1 MKKTKYLITA
11 FACLAALFIA
21 KAAEDVV
28 VVKMNSGAQK
38 IINVSDIENMAFE
51 DAPEPVREVI
61 KNVPVTHQKYY
72 RGDTIFDDYFPEGA
86 TRDIVKSYRPD
97 KPNTVT
103 YTILDFLGTGSRSA
117 ESQNISI
124 EVPDITNINQGWT
137 PVEIPYQFSGLVLG
151 EDSIYISR
159 QGGIFYPE
167 CGKFDLVLSCFVRDT
182 TYYDGYRQIGATNF
196 LTQFDGY
203 PDYQIDLTYEGLK
216 KESDG
221 KYYATVSG
229 IPHSGVASMK
239 FEARMG
245 GNSDAD
251 YFVQEYTGGFPFIIK
266 FPVTKDGRHYV
277 LATAY
282 SPEGKEALCAGL
294 GFDVLLGYDPEAD
307 TDKAIASTLDILS
320 RFSSLQ
326 SVYSEHFDFGYPG
339 IMLGLDLQTADCASP
354 NNGYNH
360 FRYWSGFTS
369 PSSAGAPAGMTWYT
383 MYDQIEKC
391 NKVTAIIKADD
402 SDSKRQFLRAQA
414 LGVRAFDYFVLAQ
427 LFQFNYQLPG
437 MPDKPCLPIVLES
450 NQEAYRTEGAP
461 RATVEAVYQQILSD
475 INETIHLLENTDVT
489 GSDILVS
496 KNKRFISLA
505 SAYGLRARIY
515 LTMGK
520 YAEAENDAR
529 SAIAAFAGSPLSKTE
544 AARPGFNSI
553 DLNNWMWGIAINEG
567 DRVVSSG
574 IISWPSMVCTF
585 SSNGYISVGSWK
597 YCASDLYDRIPSND
611 VRKGWFLD
619 RNFKSSNLNTEEKLY
634 INDITNLEA
643 YTNVKFAAYN
653 NVVGQSVNA
662 NDIMLMRVEEMYYI
676 MYEAM
681 ARNGN
686 VAGAIDGFT
695 QFIRSYRDSSYTLNA
710 STAEEVAEAIFQDKR
725 VEFWGEGL
733 IWFDYMRLDKPIMR
747 FDKNWPYE
755 ESFDIPSLSLDPSPD
770 KPRAGI
776 MIYCIPQREISENP
790 QISDQDNN
798 PACNRPQPGETF

>member
-28 VVKMNSGAQK
+28 VVKMKSGAQK
-38 IINVSDIENMAFE
+38 IINVSDIDNMAFE

-61 KNVPVTHQKYY
+61 RNVPMNHQKYY
-72 RGDTIFDDYFPEGA
+72 YSDTIFNDYFPEGA

-124 EVPDITNINQGWT
+124 EVPDITNIIQGWT
-137 PVEIPYQFSGLVLG
+137 QVEIPYQFSGLVLG
-151 EDSIYISR
+151 EDSVYVSY
-159 QGGIFYPE
+159 QSASFYPE
-167 CGKFDLVLSCFVRDT
+167 CGYFDLDFGCYVPDST
-182 TYYDGYRQIGATNF
+182 EYDGFRYISSSHY
-196 LTQFDGY
+196 LVQFEGY
-203 PDYQIDLTYEGLK
+203 PDYEIDLKYEGLK

-229 IPHSGVASMK
+229 IPHSGATSIK
-239 FEARMG
+239 FETYLA

-251 YFVQEYTGGFPFIIK
+251 HFVEEYSEGLPFTVK

-282 SPEGKEALCAGL
+282 SPEGNEALCSSL
-294 GFDVLLGYDPEAD
+294 GFDVLLGYDAEAD
-307 TDKAIASTLDILS
+307 ADKAIASTLDILS

-326 SVYSEHFDFGYPG
+326 SVYSNHFDFGYPG
-339 IMLGLDLQTADCASP
+339 IMLGLDMQTADFACP
-354 NNGYNH
+354 YTGYNW
-360 FRYWSGFTS
+360 FRYWSEFTS
-369 PSSAGAPAGMTWYT
+369 PTANGVPAGMAWYT
-383 MYDQIEKC
+383 LYDQIEKC
-391 NKVTAIIKADD
+391 NKVTALIKADD
-402 SDSKRQFLRAQA
+402 NDAKRKFLRAQA

-437 MPDKPCLPIVLES
+437 MPEKPCVPIVLES
-450 NQEAYRTEGAP
+450 NQESYKTEGAP
-461 RATVEAVYQQILSD
+461 RATVAAVYQQILTD
-475 INETIHLLENTDVT
+475 IDEAIRLLGNTDIT

-496 KNKRFISLA
+496 KNKRFLSLA
-505 SAYGLRARIY
+505 TAYGLRARIN

-529 SAIAAFAGSPLSKTE
+529 SAIAAFSGNPLSKTD
-544 AARPGFNSI
+544 AARPGFNSL

-574 IISWPSMVCTF
+574 IANWPSMVCTF
-585 SSNGYISVGSWK
+585 CSNSYTSFGTWK

-755 ESFDIPSLSLDPSPD
+755 ESFDIPSWSLDPSPD